1 MASSPQFFKIL
12 LHRNL
17 EDQKL
22 MIPKKFVKKY
32 GKLLSSAVILKLPDG
47 MKWKVGLAM
56 AANGSVWLQKGWH
69 KFANHYCL
77 EFGSLLVFRLEGRSS
92 SFEVTIFDPSGLE
105 SEYSSFHVCDSTTE
119 SEEDDD
125 SVSDSDDEDYEIIGV
140 ARRRR
145 KSATE
150 KPGFQVVL
158 NQSNVCGRYNMVF
171 PARFARSYLC
181 EKSGNFN
188 VQTANGRKWPL
199 LYKWSGNGD
208 KFAYVSSGWKRFV
221 QENLLKEGDVVF
233 FEMIKKGRFLFT
245 KLQDKSTA
253 SNPFF
258 KVDIHYK
265 SYKNRILNIPMAFG
279 KEHFSPEMKY
289 VKLQTGNKE
298 WMVTLKQYEGCM
310 RFSGGWRKFYGENGL
325 KDGDTCLFE
334 MHGSTSAAS
343 SLEFF
348 KGFIPDSG
356 SLHMNIPPAFVK
368 HLNGSF
374 PEKAIMKDPMG
385 KSWRITLEKLDDL
398 VYFKNGWPA
407 FVDYYF
413 LKYGDFLI
421 FQYDGHCTFDVKI
434 FGTNGCKKAVAA
446 KAASCVPILEAVA
459 ADAANA
465 VPILK
470 VKEEPV
476 VDKEDAKHS
485 ISSKRTRLQVGSK
498 IVCKPRNIAASNR
511 GRRLPN
517 ASNSVEQVGPSG
529 PFFVRTMSR
538 IRQFIFL
545 DV

>member
-47 MKWKVGLAM
+47 MKWKVGLTM
-56 AANGSVWLQKGWH
+56 AANGAVWLQKGWH
-69 KFANHYCL
+69 KFANHYSL

-105 SEYSSFHVCDSTTE
+105 SEYSSFHACDSITE

-125 SVSDSDDEDYEIIGV
+125 SVSDSDEEDYEIGV
-140 ARRRR
+140 SRRRR

-158 NQSNVCGRYNMVF
+158 NQSNVCGRYNM
-171 PARFARSYLC
+171 
-181 EKSGNFN
+181 
-188 VQTANGRKWPL
+188 
-199 LYKWSGNGD
+199 
-208 KFAYVSSGWKRFV
+208 
-221 QENLLKEGDVVF
+221 
-233 FEMIKKGRFLFT
+233 
-245 KLQDKSTA
+245 
-253 SNPFF
+253 
-258 KVDIHYK
+258 
-265 SYKNRILNIPMAFG
+265 NIPLAFG
-279 KEHFSPEMKY
+279 KEHFSPEMKS

-348 KGFIPDSG
+348 KVFIPDFG
-356 SLHMNIPPAFVK
+356 SLHMSRPPASVK

-374 PEKAIMKDPMG
+374 PEKAIIKDPMG

-413 LKYGDFLI
+413 LKYEDFLA
-421 FQYDGHCTFDVKI
+421 FQYDGHCTFDVEI

-446 KAASCVPILEAVA
+446 KAASCIPILEAVA
-459 ADAANA
+459 ADAANS

-470 VKEEPV
+470 V
-476 VDKEDAKHS
+476 KEDAKHS
-485 ISSKRTRLQVGSK
+485 ISSKRTRLQVGS
-498 IVCKPRNIAASNR
+498 VYFWTYGEGSEH
-511 GRRLPN
+511 L
-517 ASNSVEQVGPSG
+517 VETKHS
-529 PFFVRTMSR
+529 S
-538 IRQFIFL
+538 
-545 DV
+545 